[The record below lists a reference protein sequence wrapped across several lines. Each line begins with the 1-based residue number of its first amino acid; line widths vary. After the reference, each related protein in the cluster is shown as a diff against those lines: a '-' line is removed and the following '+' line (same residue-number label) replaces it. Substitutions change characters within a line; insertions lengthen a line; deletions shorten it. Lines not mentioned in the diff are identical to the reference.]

1 MGYLA
6 DRGRSVKIALAFLTP
21 TSFGTLAPKSTFL
34 DEFSLVGFYKL
45 SSDTTIVA
53 SYICWMRDL
62 RADSSLFLVLFIFIS
77 F

>member
-53 SYICWMRDL
+53 S
-62 RADSSLFLVLFIFIS
+62 
-77 F
+77 